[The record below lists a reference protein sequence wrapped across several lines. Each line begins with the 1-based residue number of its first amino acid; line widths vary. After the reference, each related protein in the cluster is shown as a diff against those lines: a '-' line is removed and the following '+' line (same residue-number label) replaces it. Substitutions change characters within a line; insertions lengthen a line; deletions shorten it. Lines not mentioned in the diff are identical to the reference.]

1 MAKIATI
8 TFDEEVLPQ
17 DALNNEDACVKL
29 EDAGYTVY
37 SDYVPGVNENGKS
50 GLPRPKRPV

>member
-1 MAKIATI
+1 MAKIVTLV
-8 TFDEEVLPQ
+8 FDETDLSETQ
-17 DALNNEDACVKL
+17 RIEDACVKL

-37 SDYVPGVNENGKS
+37 SEMSDVLSTNKS